1 MNMTQRTIKVKL
13 QTLAQERQILSD
25 TIAQYADCFNQ
36 VAQYGWEQHKSNGV
50 ELHKATYYVLRQQY
64 PQMPSQLVIS
74 ARMKATE
81 SLKSVFKRLKQK
93 KHATCPQLTRRAI
106 RYDARSYHFWS
117 ERHEISI
124 ATVAGR
130 LRFNVVIPPYFNQ
143 HLDTMLS
150 MDSADLIQHEN
161 GGFWL
166 HITITIPD
174 HAPIESDVMV
184 GVDVGISR
192 IAVTSQNQF
201 FDGKHTKEHARKL
214 FRLRRALQSKDTRSA
229 RKHLRKLRQRENRF
243 RRDVN
248 HRISK
253 QLASSL
259 PEGSIIAMENLT
271 DIRERVQAR
280 RKQRRELHNWPFAQ
294 FQEFVTYKAEGRGIK
309 VQFVDAR
316 YSSQACS
323 RCGHIA
329 RSNRLSQSWFK
340 CHQCG
345 YQSNAD
351 RNAALNLAHRGMS
364 AVGGL
369 SVKQPIVALL
379 R

>member
-1 MNMTQRTIKVKL
+1 MIQ
-13 QTLAQERQILSD
+13 
-25 TIAQYADCFNQ
+25 
-36 VAQYGWEQHKSNGV
+36 
-50 ELHKATYYVLRQQY
+50 
-64 PQMPSQLVIS
+64 
-74 ARMKATE
+74 ATE
-81 SLKSVFKRLKQK
+81 SLKSVFKRLQQK
-93 KHATCPQLTRRAI
+93 KHASCPQLGRNAI
-106 RYDARSYHFWS
+106 RYDARSYHFWP
-117 ERHEISI
+117 ERREASI
-124 ATVAGR
+124 ATSAGR
-130 LRFNVVIPPYFNQ
+130 LRFHVAVPPYFDQ
-143 HLDTMLS
+143 HLDAMLS
-150 MDSADLIQHEN
+150 MDSADLIQQDN
-161 GGFWL
+161 GSFWL
-166 HITITIPD
+166 HITITVPD
-174 HAPIESDVMV
+174 HAPADSSAVV

-192 IAVTSQNQF
+192 IAVTSHNQF
-201 FDGKHTKEHARKL
+201 FDDKRVKEHARKL
-214 FRLRRALQSKDTRSA
+214 FRLRRSLQAKGTRSA

-253 QLASSL
+253 QLVASL
-259 PEGSIIAMENLT
+259 PEGSAIAMENLT

-294 FQEFVTYKAEGRGIK
+294 FQQFVTYKAESRGIRI
-309 VQFVDAR
+309 QFVDAR

-340 CHQCG
+340 CHKCG

-364 AVGGL
+364 AVGGPT
-369 SVKQPIVALL
+369 VKRPIVALL